1 MALFLSF
8 EKKKFSSFWCVC
20 VSVCVCVSRQ
30 KLSQLSYLAEHDYAD
45 IVIYIRKQGQSY

>member
-8 EKKKFSSFWCVC
+8 EEKKVQQFLVCVC
-20 VSVCVCVSRQ
+20 VSVCVSRQ